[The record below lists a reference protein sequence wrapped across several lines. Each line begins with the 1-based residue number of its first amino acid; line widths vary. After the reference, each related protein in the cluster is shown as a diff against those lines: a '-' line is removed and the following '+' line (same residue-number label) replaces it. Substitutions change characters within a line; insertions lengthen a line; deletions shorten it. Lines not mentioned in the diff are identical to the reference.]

1 MMVRNKKIKM
11 GPCFSNTSEGNE
23 FTELLLHLFS
33 ATFIFL
39 QIWWNVLELLRAV
52 QTISWEYLLTALKP
66 LHSKSSCISPNS
78 KSIL

>member
-1 MMVRNKKIKM
+1 M
-11 GPCFSNTSEGNE
+11 GPCFSNTNEGNE
-23 FTELLLHLFS
+23 FTELLFHSFL

-52 QTISWEYLLTALKP
+52 QTISWAYLLIALEP
-66 LHSKSSCISPNS
+66 LPSMSSCISLNP